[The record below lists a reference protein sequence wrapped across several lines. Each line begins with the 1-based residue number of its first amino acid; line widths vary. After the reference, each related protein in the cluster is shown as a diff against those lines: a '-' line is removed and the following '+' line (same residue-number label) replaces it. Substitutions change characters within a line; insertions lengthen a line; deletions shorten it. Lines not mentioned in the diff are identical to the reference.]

1 MIRIGSLFSGIGGLE
16 LGLESGLASAGWPA
30 QTVYQIEQSEYCRSI
45 LARHWPNAQRFD
57 DVRTIDPASLPPV
70 SLLCGGF
77 PCQDLSIAGRRAGL
91 DGERSG
97 LFFELSR
104 IVRTTRPRI
113 VVLENVAGIYT
124 KGLGTVLG
132 TLAEDGYDCIW
143 TSIQAA
149 EVGAPHRRERWFCI
163 GWLADTDSQQ
173 RGRQEGIPPFR
184 YDNQGRCGAGGQLAD
199 PGRGSVQLF
208 RDAGK
213 LRQETGRAQG
223 ETSQRQRGR
232 EDLSGRGPE
241 KVAYPREEGRRL
253 SRTEPAHR
261 FSGSGGP
268 QDRGKRA
275 PKSRMVRSADG
286 LPSRLDGH
294 RWPAGPGPQH
304 DWEPPR
310 TRPRQP
316 NDRERLRALGN
327 AVVPQQGAVLGRW
340 IGHNLLR
347 RKT

>member
-45 LARHWPNAQRFD
+45 LARHWPNAQRFN
-57 DVRTIDPASLPPV
+57 DVRTIDPASLPPAD
-70 SLLCGGF
+70 LLCGGF
-77 PCQDLSIAGRRAGL
+77 PCQDLSTAGKRAGL
-91 DGERSG
+91 AGERSG
-97 LFFELSR
+97 LFFELAR

-132 TLAEDGYDCIW
+132 TLAEDGYDCVW

-163 GWLADTDSQQ
+163 GWLADADSQQ
-173 RGRQEGIPPFR
+173 RGRQEGISSFR
-184 YDNQGRCGAGGQLAD
+184 YDDQGRRGAGRQLAD
-199 PGRGSVQLF
+199 PQKMYGYAAEPYTAHGCTQIPQFGSHRGTPILA
-208 RDAGK
+208 D
-213 LRQETGRAQG
+213 T
-223 ETSQRQRGR
+223 
-232 EDLSGRGPE
+232 PE
-241 KVAYPREEGRRL
+241 GGRRL
-253 SRTEPAHR
+253 PRPKPAHR
-261 FSGSGGP
+261 LSGSGGP

-275 PKSRMVRSADG
+275 PKSGVGGILDG